1 MSRILR
7 VAILECETL
16 TLLPKAK
23 AARGS
28 FGDIFHDFFAY
39 GLQGLGPEAADV
51 RLDVSKWDT
60 MAGEYPRIE
69 DVDVIALT
77 GSYGTAFHNDP
88 WIVTLVDFLELAL
101 KSTDKKIFGICF
113 GHQVIGRALGA
124 DVNRNRLGWELSV
137 EGVSLNDQGQELL
150 GVPSLKL
157 HQMHR
162 DAVLTVPSGIA
173 NLGSS
178 TKCPVQILYKPGRL
192 LSFQGHPEFDELINE
207 EIIRGDKDTG
217 HVFDDETFQDALGR
231 VSRPHDGL
239 LMASRVMEFFLGS
252 RKWNEAGESRST

>member
-1 MSRILR
+1 MPQILR
-7 VAILECETL
+7 LAILECEK
-16 TLLPKAK
+16 LLPKAK

-28 FGDIFHDFFAY
+28 FGDIFHDFFAQ
-39 GLQGLGPEAADV
+39 GLQDLGPEAADV
-51 RLDVSKWDT
+51 RLDVSKWDA

-77 GSYGTAFHNDP
+77 GSYGTAFYNDP
-88 WIVTLVDFLELAL
+88 WIVTLVDFVKTALE
-101 KSTDKKIFGICF
+101 STDKKVFGICF

-157 HQMHR
+157 HQMHH
-162 DAVLTVPSGIA
+162 DAVLTVPPGVA

-178 TKCPVQILYKPGRL
+178 TKCPVQILYQPGRL

-207 EIIRGDKDTG
+207 EIIRADSENG
-217 HVFDDETFQDALGR
+217 HVYFDDETFRDALER

-239 LMASRVMEFFLGS
+239 LMASRVMQFFLGS
-252 RKWNEAGESRST
+252 GKWKTVSC

>member
-1 MSRILR
+1 MSRVLR
-7 VAILECETL
+7 LAILECEKP
-16 TLLPKAK
+16 LPKAK

-28 FGDIFHDFFAY
+28 FGDIFHNFFAQ
-39 GLQGLGPEAADV
+39 GLQGLGSEAADV

-88 WIVTLVDFLELAL
+88 WIVSLVDFVKHALE
-101 KSTDKKIFGICF
+101 SPDKQVFGICF

-124 DVNRNRLGWELSV
+124 DVNRNPRGWEISV
-137 EGVSLNDQGQELL
+137 EGVHLNEQGQKFL

-162 DAVLTVPSGIA
+162 DAVLSVPPGIA

-178 TKCPVQILYKPGRL
+178 TKCPVQILYQPGRL
-192 LSFQGHPEFDELINE
+192 LSFQGHPEFDALINE
-207 EIIRGDKDTG
+207 EIVRADSENGLA
-217 HVFDDETFQDALGR
+217 FDDEMFRDALER
-231 VSRPHDGL
+231 VNRPHDGL

-252 RKWNEAGESRST
+252 GKWKDVV